1 MDRGVAKRGGVKTG
15 LTPGLAAVERVR
27 GYRVRAEKDV
37 GVGGE
42 IERVV
47 GGVKRVARAVGGVER
62 AWEESVPRAIGERA
76 RPEGLRAGV
85 LTIRAEDSSTRS
97 AVSVWL
103 RSGGETVLKRAC
115 GATVK
120 RIRVV

>member
-1 MDRGVAKRGGVKTG
+1 MERGGAKRGSVTPG
-15 LTPGLAAVERVR
+15 LMPGLAAVERVR

-37 GVGGE
+37 GVGRE
-42 IERVV
+42 VERLV
-47 GGVKRVARAVGGVER
+47 GSVKRVARAVGGVER